1 MHQNGAIRT
10 RAWPELGRRHAGL
23 RVVIQ
28 ALHPEFGDKPARCF
42 PGAAFVGRNPHW
54 TFKLPRSGLRD
65 SADEQ
70 LCESDVLRQPDVE
83 WALLERFA
91 GPKQTPFAGPGSLH
105 LKHRVCYD
113 YGLVPSCAASRMR
126 TPPQR
131 FSDAARRAIHRS
143 QVPLARSHEVTA
155 VGLDQSCPLEK

>member
-1 MHQNGAIRT
+1 MPPAGRLSGLPTNQQLQLPTT
-10 RAWPELGRRHAGL
+10 R
-23 RVVIQ
+23 
-28 ALHPEFGDKPARCF
+28 
-42 PGAAFVGRNPHW
+42 
-54 TFKLPRSGLRD
+54 LRD